1 MDGWYGW
8 VGYGLGILYNTAQIV
23 HVHRVKKTSG
33 LSPTSL
39 FIRIVSYSLVIIHG
53 YNINDSPTLYTTSFG
68 LIQLFIM
75 SGQIYYYQYAKKT
88 DDPTTTT
95 QDTDNAVNGEII

>member
-8 VGYGLGILYNTAQIV
+8 VGYGLGVLYNTAQIV
-23 HVHRVKKTSG
+23 HVYRVKKTSG

-53 YNINDSPTLYTTSFG
+53 YDIQDSPTLYTTILG

-75 SGQIYYYQYAKKT
+75 SGQIYYYQYAKKMPNQT
-88 DDPTTTT
+88 DPTTT
-95 QDTDNAVNGEII
+95 VV